1 MRDQVKLNKWDP
13 DNYDNKVGFV
23 SEFGK
28 QALRLLYTVPGE
40 SSLDLGCGTGDLT
53 YEIFKLGAR
62 SIGIDYSPTMIKKAC
77 EKYPGISFSVD
88 FAETFRLKESVDA
101 VFSNAVLHW
110 VKEPSMAIESIYLA
124 LKEGGRFVAEFGG
137 QGNVDMVIKAIYE
150 VRSKYEIDAAELNPW
165 FYPSVEEYTSL
176 LEKQGFQIIE
186 AYLFDRPTKL
196 KGEERGLRDWLDIFF
211 GIFFENLSFDEKEE
225 SYKSIEEILRPVLF
239 RNGSYF
245 ADYVR
250 IRVKAVKV

>member
-1 MRDQVKLNKWDP
+1 MNKWDP

-28 QALRLLYTVPGE
+28 EVLGLLAPVPGE
-40 SSLDLGCGTGDLT
+40 SILDLGCGTGDLT
-53 YEIFKLGAR
+53 YEIFKLGTKP
-62 SIGIDYSPTMIKKAC
+62 IGIDYSPTMIKKAC
-77 EKYPGISFSVD
+77 EKYPGIPFYVD
-88 FAETFRLKESVDA
+88 FAETFRLKETVDA

-110 VKEPSMAIESIYLA
+110 VTRASLAIESIYLA

-137 QGNVDMVIKAIYE
+137 KGNVDMVIKAIYE
-150 VRSKYEIDAAELNPW
+150 VLSKYKIDAAKLNPW

-176 LEKQGFQIIE
+176 LESQGFKVKE

-211 GIFFENLSFDEKEE
+211 GIFFEELSIYEKEE
-225 SYKSIEEILRPVLF
+225 AYSSIEEILRPSLF
-239 RNGSYF
+239 RDGSYF

-250 IRVKAVKV
+250 IRVKAVKI